1 MCQES
6 RQTIKLR
13 NASGGT
19 RVSQYTTNLDGV
31 IYEFDEFAVEKAKKG
46 NTLTEPNLFLM
57 FVE

>member
-19 RVSQYTTNLDGV
+19 RVSQYTINLNGV
-31 IYEFDEFAVEKAKKG
+31 INAFDEFAVEKAKNGKHS
-46 NTLTEPNLFLM
+46 NRT
-57 FVE
+57 